1 MPLDFV
7 ENRGQWEVPAKFVA
21 RRGSLAAAFD
31 DNAIR
36 LNLGSA
42 HSALGLT
49 FEGAS
54 PDATLV
60 GEGERGGRYSYFIG
74 DDPTK
79 WRSQV
84 ASYGGLLYRGLY
96 EGVDLRVTEDGDQ
109 LRYDLLLAPGADV
122 GQIVVRADGA
132 DRPSIADDGSLVLQ
146 TASGPLRQS
155 PPLTWE
161 ELPDGLTRRLESR
174 FRIIDAQRYGFEALG
189 HDPRLALV
197 IDPGLDWATFLGG
210 SGDETVEGLA
220 IVTDGTGD
228 IVVAGQTWSPDFPRT
243 GGNLGPTGMTP
254 YVARLNASG
263 TALVYATLFGGT
275 FNHSVKHVALDASN
289 RPVVVGDT
297 NSLDFP
303 TTPGAFDRTPPDGMR
318 GDYDAY
324 VIKFNATGSGLVFS
338 TYLGG
343 SPGSGL
349 DQAWRVGH
357 DPAGSVTVAG
367 ITTSPDFPTTPGAF
381 DRTLAGRDIF
391 IARLDPTGSQL
402 TYSTFLG
409 GEASED
415 VFGMVVDGQGFVTLT
430 GQTFSTTFPVTPDAF
445 DPTYNGFGDA
455 FVARLKLDG
464 AGAADLKYSTFL
476 GGAQYIEAGNGIALD
491 PNNPQLVTVS
501 GFTRSGDFPT
511 TAGALLR
518 THFAPVDTRMAF
530 VARFHFPA
538 AAPGQLVWSTF
549 YGAPGNQSADDVVV
563 DSTGAAIIV
572 GGTAANNPPTTERA
586 FDRIP
591 GAGYGVGFPEG
602 KADGYVARISADGG
616 RVLYC
621 TLLGGSYSDTV
632 SHVAYAGGTSVVV
645 AGLTSSPDFPV
656 TAGAFDTVY
665 ASDGKPSGNAT
676 LGSLAAD
683 AFVARLTLDAPVTG
697 DITPPPAPD
706 LLGPPVGATFDYPG
720 RNLTLDWS
728 DVADPSGVAAYHLQ
742 FSPNAGFVNDFNAE
756 LNGWFEP
763 WLPTS
768 VAVFTVGHSGTFF
781 WRVQALD
788 RAGNLGPW
796 SAVRSLTVASSTP
809 AAPNLLSPPDAGQF
823 APGAVA
829 FAWAAAAGAKT
840 YELEVDTTSTFTGAG
855 KTFVSGITQLQQT
868 LSLTAE
874 TTYWWH
880 VRGVSEV
887 TVGPWST
894 VRSFRIKR
902 GSPPA
907 PAPPPSTSPPPGPA
921 TALAGLTLGAD
932 VVFGAGTVSGTVTLN
947 GAAPAGGATVA
958 LASNYPNRAAVPA
971 SVTVLAG
978 STSATFSVTTA
989 ASTQFTQVMISGEY
1003 GAVTQG
1009 GVLQVYASDPVV
1021 DLDNFTVST
1030 TTLLGGDTVQGTVSI
1045 LFTFTAG
1052 PGGALVTLGSTNP
1065 ALASVPA
1072 SVTIPPGTNT
1082 ASFVI
1087 TTQPV
1092 TTATT
1097 VTIFASRS
1105 RTIGVALELLPP
1117 GALSSLSLNPTTVT
1131 GGQSSQGTVT
1141 LASPAPA
1148 GGVVVALSSS
1158 NSAVATVP
1166 ASVGVPAGAASAS
1179 FTV

>member
-1 MPLDFV
+1 
-7 ENRGQWEVPAKFVA
+7 
-21 RRGSLAAAFD
+21 
-31 DNAIR
+31 
-36 LNLGSA
+36 
-42 HSALGLT
+42 
-49 FEGAS
+49 
-54 PDATLV
+54 
-60 GEGERGGRYSYFIG
+60 
-74 DDPTK
+74 
-79 WRSQV
+79 
-84 ASYGGLLYRGLY
+84 
-96 EGVDLRVTEDGDQ
+96 
-109 LRYDLLLAPGADV
+109 
-122 GQIVVRADGA
+122 
-132 DRPSIADDGSLVLQ
+132 
-146 TASGPLRQS
+146 
-155 PPLTWE
+155 
-161 ELPDGLTRRLESR
+161 
-174 FRIIDAQRYGFEALG
+174 
-189 HDPRLALV
+189 
-197 IDPGLDWATFLGG
+197 
-210 SGDETVEGLA
+210 
-220 IVTDGTGD
+220 
-228 IVVAGQTWSPDFPRT
+228 
-243 GGNLGPTGMTP
+243 
-254 YVARLNASG
+254 
-263 TALVYATLFGGT
+263 
-275 FNHSVKHVALDASN
+275 
-289 RPVVVGDT
+289 
-297 NSLDFP
+297 
-303 TTPGAFDRTPPDGMR
+303 
-318 GDYDAY
+318 
-324 VIKFNATGSGLVFS
+324 
-338 TYLGG
+338 
-343 SPGSGL
+343 
-349 DQAWRVGH
+349 
-357 DPAGSVTVAG
+357 
-367 ITTSPDFPTTPGAF
+367 
-381 DRTLAGRDIF
+381 
-391 IARLDPTGSQL
+391 
-402 TYSTFLG
+402 
-409 GEASED
+409 
-415 VFGMVVDGQGFVTLT
+415 
-430 GQTFSTTFPVTPDAF
+430 
-445 DPTYNGFGDA
+445 
-455 FVARLKLDG
+455 
-464 AGAADLKYSTFL
+464 
-476 GGAQYIEAGNGIALD
+476 
-491 PNNPQLVTVS
+491 
-501 GFTRSGDFPT
+501 
-511 TAGALLR
+511 
-518 THFAPVDTRMAF
+518 MAF

-645 AGLTSSPDFPV
+645 AGLTNSPDLPV
-656 TAGAFDTVY
+656 TAGAFDTIY

-676 LGSLAAD
+676 PGTLAAD
-683 AFVARLTLDAPVTG
+683 VFVARLTLEAPVTG

-768 VAVFTVGHSGTFF
+768 VAVFTAGHSGTFF

-809 AAPNLLSPPDAGQF
+809 AAPNLVSPPDAGQF
-823 APGAVA
+823 APGTVA

-855 KTFVSGITQLQQT
+855 KIFVSGITQLQQS
-868 LSLTAE
+868 LSLMAE
-874 TTYWWH
+874 STYWWH

-907 PAPPPSTSPPPGPA
+907 PPPPPSTAPPPGPA

-958 LASNYPNRAAVPA
+958 LASNYPSRAAVPA
-971 SVTVLAG
+971 SVTVPAG

-989 ASTQFTQVMISGEY
+989 ASTQFAQVMISGEY
-1003 GAVTQG
+1003 GGVTQG
-1009 GVLQVYASDPVV
+1009 GVLQAYASDPVV

-1030 TTLLGGDTVQGTVSI
+1030 TTLLGGDTVQGTVAI

-1052 PGGALVTLGSTNP
+1052 SGGALVTLGSTNP

-1082 ASFVI
+1082 ASFLI

-1097 VTIFASRS
+1097 VTILASRS

-1158 NSAVATVP
+1158 NTAVATVP
-1166 ASVGVPAGAASAS
+1166 TSVSVPAGAASAT
-1179 FTV
+1179 FTVSTNPVFGSGTWSTITASAGGISRSAILNVNPGAPPPATATLSSVAVSPTSVAGGTSAQGTVTLTSAAPAGGFAVALSSNNAAATVPASVTVAANATSATFTVPTTSVTTSTVATITASAGGVTRTAALTVTPPPPPAQTATLTVTASGRSGETVTSSPAGINVAVGSTGSASFATGTAITLSVSNGRDAVWSGACSSGGNKAKSCTLTLTGTATVTANVQ